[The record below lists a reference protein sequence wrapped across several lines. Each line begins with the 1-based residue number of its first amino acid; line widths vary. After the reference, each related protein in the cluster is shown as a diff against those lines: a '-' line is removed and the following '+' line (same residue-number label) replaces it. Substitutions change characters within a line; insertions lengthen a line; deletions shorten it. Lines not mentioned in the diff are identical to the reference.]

1 MVVNDF
7 REKIVVHVHVLTVK
21 NEMGI
26 VVLVQ
31 NNVLNVVLMDPIVVQ

>member
-7 REKIVVHVHVLTVK
+7 REKIVAHVHVLTVK
-21 NEMGI
+21 SEMGI